1 MMTRGGTGGRGDVGL
16 CYLCQRGHAVSGL
29 DGIAD
34 GRACVS
40 LCWVCRA
47 VDRLRRRAG

>member
-1 MMTRGGTGGRGDVGL
+1 MMTRGGTGGEGDVGL

-29 DGIAD
+29 DKLAD
-34 GRACVS
+34 SQAAVS

-47 VDRLRRRAG
+47 VDTLRRRAG